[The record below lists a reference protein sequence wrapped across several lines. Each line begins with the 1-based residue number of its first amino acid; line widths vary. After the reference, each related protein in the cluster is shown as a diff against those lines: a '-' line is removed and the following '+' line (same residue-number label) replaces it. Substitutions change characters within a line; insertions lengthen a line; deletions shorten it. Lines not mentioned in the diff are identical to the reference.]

1 MFRETLSAISFS
13 FTFFFSSS
21 ISSFSFSFSFSNA
34 LFFFSAF
41 AASFKASAF
50 ASAIL
55 LASSFFFLSMAACEA
70 RIEVLALY
78 EQINIYNILFP
89 ILDNYVYDY
98 FFVKR
103 HFLNFFCSKDIREI
117 VCIF

>member
-1 MFRETLSAISFS
+1 MFRKTLSAISFS

-21 ISSFSFSFSFSNA
+21 ISSFSFSFSNA

-98 FFVKR
+98 FFFNR

-117 VCIF
+117 ACIF